1 MPEPTPSLS
10 LLEIFILFCAKIG
23 LGTSYLIMSQMG
35 VGAGATVDRLK
46 DLEHKGLLTS
56 SLGPRRQVFF
66 SLTEAGELLLLDA
79 LERSPIDSVTA
90 AHGIYGGLPR
100 IVFFSWLRGRL
111 NEARAALNFTESGLG
126 RKAEDADRE
135 AERCREIL
143 NPPKDVI
150 PAKQESASPEYL
162 AAAYRL
168 IAALASS
175 ADAKRK
181 LEALGTLRQL
191 IDELPPEP
199 RTFLNDVKVKA
210 EGSTVESGST
220 VPQEK

>member
-1 MPEPTPSLS
+1 MPESTPSRS
-10 LLEIFILFCAKIG
+10 LLEIFILFCVKIG
-23 LGTSYLIMSQMG
+23 FGTTYLIMSQMG
-35 VGAGATVDRLK
+35 VGAGASVNQLK
-46 DLEHKGLLTS
+46 DLKNKGLLTS

-66 SLTEAGELLLLDA
+66 SLTEAGELVLLDA
-79 LERSPIDSVTA
+79 LERSPTDSVTA
-90 AHGIYGGLPR
+90 TYGIYGGLPR

-111 NEARAALNFTESGLG
+111 DEARAALNLTESGLG

-150 PAKQESASPEYL
+150 PARQESASPEYL

-191 IDELPPEP
+191 IDELPPQP
-199 RTFLNDVKVKA
+199 RTFLNEVKVRA
-210 EGSTVESGST
+210 EGSTIESGST
-220 VPQEK
+220 LPQEK